1 MLVLS
6 RKEDEAI
13 IIKLPN
19 GRQID
24 VIVTQIDGNQVR
36 IGVDADEDVK
46 IMREELLDEA

>member
-19 GRQID
+19 GDQID
-24 VIVTQIDGNQVR
+24 VIVIRINGNQVKV
-36 IGVDADEDVK
+36 GVDADERINIV
-46 IMREELLDEA
+46 REELLELD

>member
-19 GRQID
+19 GEQID
-24 VIVTQIDGNQVR
+24 VIVTQINGNHIRV
-36 IGVDADEDVK
+36 GVDADEDVEIVRK
-46 IMREELLDEA
+46 ELLS

>member
-19 GRQID
+19 GDQID
-24 VIVTQIDGNQVR
+24 VIVTQINGNQVR
-36 IGVDADEDVK
+36 IGVDADADVE
-46 IMREELLDEA
+46 IMREEKL